1 MTHHHHGHHHPGT
14 GHPPAMVAPSM
25 LRLAAWQRLA
35 LAGAV
40 IALLWAL
47 VFWAMR

>member
-1 MTHHHHGHHHPGT
+1 
-14 GHPPAMVAPSM
+14 MVAPSM